1 MFFADRFDGL
11 TVLRI
16 HLGMS
21 FAMARRVYGE
31 TEDKGEWLLPVVRS
45 VDEAR
50 CGEGSGSGS
59 PIEQRTS
66 FVSISGL
73 RKDHELV
80 NMTEAR
86 RGEVTGEGGARA
98 RSH

>member
-16 HLGMS
+16 HLGVS

-66 FVSISGL
+66 FVSIPGL
-73 RKDHELV
+73 
-80 NMTEAR
+80 
-86 RGEVTGEGGARA
+86 
-98 RSH
+98 

>member
-16 HLGMS
+16 HLGVS

-66 FVSISGL
+66 FVSIPGL

-80 NMTEAR
+80 NMTEAK
-86 RGEVTGEGGARA
+86 RGEVTGEWGARA